1 MRCDWFDKFDLGKM
15 AEDTFQSHAKEC
27 LECQEKVRQDEEL
40 LHLSRSL
47 KKRQVEAPFLWTRIE
62 QDLRL
67 EEEQQKSRHNGW
79 REIFWH
85 SWMKI
90 PAAALLLA
98 ALCVGL
104 LFWLRPG
111 LHDSTL
117 LADSALRRIV
127 KREQRYE
134 RSIEKLQERILPQL
148 PDLGLELMLLYR
160 DRMETIDEQILACKE
175 ALLENPGS
183 SHIRQYMLAAFQD
196 KKETLREIM
205 GTNLQMNQEENLQ

>member
-1 MRCDWFDKFDLGKM
+1 MSCDWFDKYDLGKM
-15 AEDTFQSHAKEC
+15 AEDIFKAHIKKC
-27 LECQEKVRQDEEL
+27 PVCQEKVRKDEEL
-40 LHLSRSL
+40 LLLSRSL
-47 KKRQVEAPFLWTRIE
+47 KKKVEAPFLWTRIE
-62 QDLRL
+62 QNLR
-67 EEEQQKSRHNGW
+67 EEQQKARHTGW
-79 REIFWH
+79 RGIFLH

-90 PAAALLLA
+90 PASALLFVA
-98 ALCVGL
+98 ICVGL
-104 LFWLRPG
+104 FLWLRPG

-117 LADSALRRIV
+117 LADSALRRIE

-175 ALLENPGS
+175 ALLENPGNT
-183 SHIRQYMLAAFQD
+183 HIRKYMMAALHD

-205 GTNLQMNQEENLQ
+205 GTNFQMNQEENLQ

>member
-1 MRCDWFDKFDLGKM
+1 MSCDWFDKYDLGKV

-27 LECQEKVRQDEEL
+27 PVCLEKVRQDEEL
-40 LHLSRSL
+40 LQLSRSL
-47 KKRQVEAPFLWTRIE
+47 KKRHVDAPFLWTRIE

-67 EEEQQKSRHNGW
+67 EEEQQKSRHNG
-79 REIFWH
+79 RRGFFWH

-90 PAAALLLA
+90 PAAALLFV
-98 ALCVGL
+98 ALCLGSL
-104 LFWLRPG
+104 LWLRSG
-111 LHDSTL
+111 LFDSTL

-134 RSIEKLQERILPQL
+134 RSIEKLQARILPQL

-175 ALLENPGS
+175 ALRENPGNT
-183 SHIRQYMLAAFQD
+183 HIRQYMLAAFQD

-205 GTNLQMNQEENLQ
+205 GTSFQMNQENNFQ

>member
-1 MRCDWFDKFDLGKM
+1 MSCDWFDKYDLGKM
-15 AEDTFQSHAKEC
+15 TEDTFQSHAKEC
-27 LECQEKVRQDEEL
+27 PVCQKKARQDEEL
-40 LHLSRSL
+40 LLLSRSL
-47 KKRQVEAPFLWTRIE
+47 KKRVDAPFLWTRIE
-62 QDLRL
+62 QDLR
-67 EEEQQKSRHNGW
+67 EEQQKSRHNGW
-79 REIFWH
+79 RGIFWH

-90 PAAALLLA
+90 PASALLFIA
-98 ALCVGL
+98 ICVGL
-104 LFWLRPG
+104 FLWLRPG

-127 KREQRYE
+127 KREHRYE

-175 ALLENPGS
+175 ALRENPGNT
-183 SHIRQYMLAAFQD
+183 HIRKYMLAAFQD

-205 GTNLQMNQEENLQ
+205 GTNFQMNQEKNLQ